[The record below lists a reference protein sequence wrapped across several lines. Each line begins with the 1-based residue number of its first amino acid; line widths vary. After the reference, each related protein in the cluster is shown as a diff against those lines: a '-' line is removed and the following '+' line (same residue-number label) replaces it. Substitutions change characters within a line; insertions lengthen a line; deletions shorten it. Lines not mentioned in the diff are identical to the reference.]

1 MATAPDP
8 SAFCHHDPDLMRE
21 PYAFYAEMRSRC
33 PIAHSNALGG
43 FFYSLSHDSTKAVLS
58 GYRQFSSREGVA
70 LPAMPSRMLPVD
82 LDPPT
87 QTRFR
92 KVLNRFFSVE
102 EARRYRPTIE
112 RIVDGLIDDF
122 IADGHADIAG
132 QLTRPAATGIM
143 LPLIGVPA
151 ADRPGLARALDFLSN
166 ARTTDADEL
175 QKAMG
180 FISECLMTLVVRRRT
195 AGDRPSDY
203 VQFLLDEPIDGHR
216 LSDAEIFQV
225 LLVTLFGALDTT
237 HATLNMALLHLAR
250 EPADKARL
258 LLGAVDWANAIEEF
272 VRFASPIQ
280 FLRRTVVEPTEL
292 YGVAMPAGVPVL
304 AGIGAGNRDPQVFAE
319 PDRCLLSRD
328 TVNHLGFGAGAHVC
342 LGRNFARVI
351 IEVVL
356 RAVLTRLP
364 DFTVAADF
372 EPEFTVGEG
381 RRMKVLPMQF
391 TPGQRMAA

>member
-1 MATAPDP
+1 MTSSHDP
-8 SAFCHHDPDLMRE
+8 SSFCHHDPDQMRE
-21 PYAFYAEMRSRC
+21 PYALYAEMRSRC
-33 PIAHSNALGG
+33 PIAHSDALGG
-43 FFYSLSHDSTKAVLS
+43 FFYSLSHESTKTVLS
-58 GYRQFSSREGVA
+58 AYRQFSSSEGVA

-87 QTRFR
+87 QTRYR

-102 EARRYRPTIE
+102 EALRHRPTIE
-112 RIVDGLIDDF
+112 RVIDGLIDDF
-122 IADGHADIAG
+122 VAEGSADIAG

-151 ADRPGLARALDFLSN
+151 ADRPALARALDFLSN

-175 QKAMG
+175 QRTMA
-180 FISECLMTLVVRRRT
+180 FISECLMTLVVKRR
-195 AGDRPSDY
+195 AAVKEQQDY
-203 VQFLLDEPIDGHR
+203 VQFLLDEPIDGHM

-250 EPADKARL
+250 EPADKQRL
-258 LLGAVDWANAIEEF
+258 LSGEINWANAIEEF

-280 FLRRTVVEPTEL
+280 FLRRTLVEPTAL
-292 YGVAMPAGVPVL
+292 YGVDMPAGVPIL
-304 AGIGAGNRDPQVFAE
+304 AGIGAGNRDPEVFPE

-328 TVNHLGFGAGAHVC
+328 TASHLGFGSGAHVC

-351 IEVVL
+351 IEVML
-356 RAVLTRLP
+356 KAVLARLP
-364 DFTVAADF
+364 DFTVAPDF

-381 RRMKVLPMQF
+381 RRMKTLPMVF
-391 TPGQRMAA
+391 TPGHRMAA